1 MHIFQ
6 FPLSHLFHLHGV
18 AQTAHLKIAHSC
30 ETLLPHEC
38 HSQASSHPRL
48 EHKPALQF
56 TIVHHGSIILQHHP
70 NLIPESQNVDY
81 GLHIGPFT
89 THIIVI
95 NCKKEIGFAL
105 RARNLVLELPSAQV
119 RCLLS
124 VSFTS
129 FIPLCFFRRIL
140 TLSVSIDG
148 SSSSL
153 FLQMDPPLLSW
164 SSCF

>member
-1 MHIFQ
+1 MQSQIIIFDGV
-6 FPLSHLFHLHGV
+6 LSVIQCG
-18 AQTAHLKIAHSC
+18 
-30 ETLLPHEC
+30 
-38 HSQASSHPRL
+38 SHCKAISKMIQNSAIILRQ
-48 EHKPALQF
+48 QF

-81 GLHIGPFT
+81 GLHIGLFT

-129 FIPLCFFRRIL
+129 FIPLCFY
-140 TLSVSIDG
+140 G
-148 SSSSL
+148 HYPSL
-153 FLQMDPPLLSW
+153 FLWTQISLCFSVKDLIDSPSTELPVSLKNSADLSK
-164 SSCF
+164 CLFH

>member
-1 MHIFQ
+1 MIKNSATI
-6 FPLSHLFHLHGV
+6 L
-18 AQTAHLKIAHSC
+18 IY
-30 ETLLPHEC
+30 
-38 HSQASSHPRL
+38 
-48 EHKPALQF
+48 QF

-89 THIIVI
+89 THIKVI

-105 RARNLVLELPSAQV
+105 RTRNLVLELPSAQV

-129 FIPLCFFRRIL
+129 FIPLCFYGHHL
-140 TLSVSIDG
+140 
-148 SSSSL
+148 SL
-153 FLQMDPPLLSW
+153 FLWTRTDLSVKDLIDSPSTELPVSLNNCADFFICLFRKYSGRW
-164 SSCF
+164 QWVMAMGNDIGQWQ